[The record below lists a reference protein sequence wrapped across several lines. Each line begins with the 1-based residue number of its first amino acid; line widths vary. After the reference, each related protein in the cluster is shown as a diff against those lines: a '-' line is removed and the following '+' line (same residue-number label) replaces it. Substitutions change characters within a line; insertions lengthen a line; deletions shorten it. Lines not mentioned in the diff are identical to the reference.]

1 MQNSSQP
8 KLLPIPFAT
17 GGSKQDIP
25 NDSQIGITAGR
36 ASYNDGF
43 PPLTRTP
50 LAAGGVPPFG
60 TDFNGV
66 LNDITAAVRWSQSGA
81 GYPFNAAFNTAISG
95 YPKGA
100 RIPNSTQDGYWLNT
114 IDGNTANPEA
124 TGAATTGWVPAES
137 YGLTAITGL
146 SGSSVTLTTLQAS
159 KERITLA
166 GSLSANINLIVPA
179 WKKKWTV
186 VNNCTGNF
194 SVTIKTPNGSGV
206 QVPNG
211 LIAIVYGN
219 GVDII
224 QDDSFLGYP
233 GRLINVQVF
242 TSSGTYTPTPG
253 TKKVRVK
260 MTGGGGAGGG
270 TAPTSSSQI
279 ASGVGGNSG
288 TYSESIMI
296 DIAIASGAACIVG
309 TAGVGSAGATG
320 GNGGASS
327 FGSILFAPGG
337 AGGSLGTAGGA
348 GTGAPDLSSG
358 TPGSGSALSF
368 TIPGGG
374 GTGPFNIS
382 VVSAG
387 TKSGRGG
394 DGQYGQG
401 GASINGTISPRPATG
416 YGAGGGGNAAG
427 PGALTAIAGGS
438 GSGGLVIVEEYS

>member
-1 MQNSSQP
+1 MHRIDTSTAQVDKFGAGKNG
-8 KLLPIPFAT
+8 FT
-17 GGSKQDIP
+17 GGNPQTGELPTALDADFF
-25 NDSQIGITAGR
+25 DSVQEEI
-36 ASYNDGF
+36 AS
-43 PPLTRTP
+43 LIE
-50 LAAGGVPPFG
+50 AAG
-60 TDFNGV
+60 
-66 LNDITAAVRWSQSGA
+66 I
-81 GYPFNAAFNTAISG
+81 
-95 YPKGA
+95 
-100 RIPNSTQDGYWLNT
+100 
-114 IDGNTANPEA
+114 
-124 TGAATTGWVPAES
+124 
-137 YGLTAITGL
+137 
-146 SGSSVTLTTLQAS
+146 
-159 KERITLA
+159 
-166 GSLSANINLIVPA
+166 SLSKAS
-179 WKKKWTV
+179 
-186 VNNCTGNF
+186 NNQLL
-194 SVTIKTPNGSGV
+194 SAVI
-206 QVPNG
+206 G
-211 LIAIVYGN
+211 LVG
-219 GVDII
+219 
-224 QDDSFLGYP
+224 P
-233 GRLINVQVF
+233 GRLLNVQTF
-242 TSSGTYTPTPG
+242 KSSGVYTPTPG

-309 TAGVGSAGATG
+309 TAGVGSPGATG

-327 FGSILFAPGG
+327 FGSILFSPGG

-348 GTGAPDLSSG
+348 GTAAPDLSSG

-382 VVSAG
+382 AVSAG

-401 GASINGTISPRPATG
+401 GASINGTISPRSATG